1 MAVRDNI
8 PPELLESV
16 KNYINV
22 TWNDEATDK
31 NIGGLIASGMVYL
44 RSKLGR
50 DEDFLGDGISRSLLF
65 DYVRYMRDGALDI
78 FESNY
83 RSLIITAINE
93 RRAQRYEQKI
103 ADQANQ

>member
-8 PPELLESV
+8 SPELLDAV

-22 TWNDEATDK
+22 TWSDEATDK

-44 RSKLGR
+44 RSKLGA
-50 DEDFLGDGISRSLLF
+50 DEGFLEDGIPRSLLF

-93 RRAQRYEQKI
+93 RRVQRHEQEV
-103 ADQANQ
+103 ANQANQ

>member
-8 PPELLESV
+8 PPELLDAV

-22 TWNDEATDK
+22 TWSDEATDK

-44 RSKLGR
+44 RSKLGA
-50 DEDFLGDGISRSLLF
+50 DEEFLEDGIPRSLLF

-93 RRAQRYEQKI
+93 RRVQRYEQEV
-103 ADQANQ
+103 ANQANP